1 MKSVLHWWKLAVSHS
16 VLYLLHK
23 SLRLPINPLFSF
35 LLTVPP
41 VILKLDEPERRHH
54 TCIEF
59 TVRGFPHPT
68 LRWFHKGRE
77 ILQSEYIR
85 MEMEYYQDYLEG
97 CLTFQNPTHYDNGN
111 YTLVASNS
119 LGSVTKIVYGYFL
132 EPPFIE
138 DDGKLFN
145 SLFTLVAWGMTLLI
159 FIGMTLKCILY
170 TVYIPWCVCLV
181 ILYIQKLY
189 DTTYYIWSL
198 RSVRLF

>member
-1 MKSVLHWWKLAVSHS
+1 
-16 VLYLLHK
+16 
-23 SLRLPINPLFSF
+23 
-35 LLTVPP
+35 PP

-77 ILQSEYIR
+77 ILGTSGYIR

-119 LGSVTKIVYGYFL
+119 LGSVTKTVYGYFL

-138 DDGKLFN
+138 DD
-145 SLFTLVAWGMTLLI
+145 
-159 FIGMTLKCILY
+159 
-170 TVYIPWCVCLV
+170 
-181 ILYIQKLY
+181 
-189 DTTYYIWSL
+189 
-198 RSVRLF
+198 